1 MHRDARKLKPEA
13 QYEVRRQA
21 VRYSEQ
27 GLSYRK
33 IASLLEVDKN
43 TVGRWIQTYKREG
56 LKALKPQKRG
66 PKEGVHTKLTKQQQK
81 SIRRKIIDKTPE
93 QYKMPFALWS
103 REAVTELIEQDTGL
117 MLDRRLVG
125 EYLKRWGF
133 TPQRPAKQA
142 YRRSDK
148 KVKEWLEHEY
158 PSIETK
164 AKKENAQIHWA
175 DEAGVKSHDHRGRG
189 YSLKGQT
196 PIRKH
201 NPIVEKVNM
210 ISSITNQGELKWMCY
225 EESFTYQVFHRFLKR
240 LIQEAQG
247 RKLIII
253 LDNLRVHHSKVI
265 KRWVRRYSNLIEL
278 RFLPSYCPDLN
289 PDEYL
294 NCDLKTELS
303 KRPEKREKGNWRP
316 TVESCLLELERNPAR
331 VESYFQA
338 KSIQYAARKSA

>member
-1 MHRDARKLKPEA
+1 MSRDARKLKPEA
-13 QYEVRRQA
+13 QFEVRRQA
-21 VRYSEQ
+21 VRYYEQ
-27 GLSYRK
+27 GFSHRK

-43 TVGRWIQTYKREG
+43 TVGKWIRTFKAKGIQ
-56 LKALKPQKRG
+56 ALKPQKRG
-66 PKEGVHTKLTKQQQK
+66 PKEGVHTKLSKEQQQ

-103 REAVTELIEQDTGL
+103 REAVTDLIKKDTGL
-117 MLDRRLVG
+117 ELDRRLVG

-142 YRRSDK
+142 YRRNDK
-148 KVKEWLEHEY
+148 KVKEWLEKEY
-158 PSIETK
+158 PEIESK

-175 DEAGVKSHDHRGRG
+175 DEAGVKSHDHRGSG

-201 NPIVEKVNM
+201 NPVVEKVNM
-210 ISSITNQGELKWMCY
+210 ISSVTNLGELKWMCY
-225 EESFTYQVFHRFLKR
+225 EESFTYQVFHRFLKK
-240 LIQEAQG
+240 LINEAQG
-247 RKLIII
+247 KKIIVI
-253 LDNLRVHHSKVI
+253 LDNLRIHHSKVI
-265 KRWVRRYSNLIEL
+265 KRWTRRYSKFIEL

-303 KRPEKREKGNWRP
+303 KRPEKRDKGNWRP
-316 TVESCLLELERNPAR
+316 SVENCLRMLEQNPQRIA
-331 VESYFQA
+331 SYFEA
-338 KSIQYAARKSA
+338 KSIQYAAQKSV